1 VNPTKPAANFN
12 QAPGAATQADDGA
25 SPLDVGALWRPVRK
39 YWLTV
44 IAIAV
49 LVTVAAAYWTM
60 RQVKVYE
67 AYGTVQFDPNPPRPL
82 GGKVESVVELGSGA
96 VWDTREYYETQYQVI
111 QSRKVALDVVRSE
124 GLTHDYCFIMMLPA
138 TCAVPANFEDFD
150 EEDAADTLRGRVRVD
165 PVKMSRIASVRLQD
179 ADPERA
185 SRLLKALMEKYR
197 DQNISN
203 VAESAEAAQKS
214 LRIEHDKLKAEL
226 DDAEMALHRYKEQKN
241 LLSVEFDD
249 KSNMLREQIQ
259 QLNTT
264 MTTLQT
270 ERDGYASRFNE
281 LNKVATD
288 PARMPVSELLNSTL
302 LQQLRAEYV
311 SAVRDRDAF
320 VEQGKGENHPDVQAA
335 NARVNAS
342 RQAVIE
348 EVNNIKG
355 AAKSDLAKADS
366 RAGDASNRF
375 ENAKKDALELNLLEI
390 EYSQLKRKKENTEK
404 LYSLLLERAKEND
417 LSREFLMNNISI
429 VDYPTTPRGPV
440 KPNVPSNVGA
450 GFVIGL
456 LLGIAAA
463 LGRSRLDR
471 TVKTP
476 DDAQL
481 AIKANFL
488 GLIPEIDE
496 ATARAKRKAGSPT
509 GRELYAHHNPMSGI
523 AEAARSVRTNLLF
536 STPDKPFKTLLVTSA
551 GPNEGKTTVACCI
564 ATAMAQANRRV
575 LLVDCDLRRSRLH
588 RIFGLPSNEGH
599 GVTDALLDETIEDY
613 VRPTEVPNLFVVPA
627 GPTPPNPAE
636 LLQSERFRNLLGRM
650 QARFDLV
657 ILDSPPI
664 VPVTDATILSTMVDG
679 TVFVVR
685 AFKTGKDLAKHAS
698 SLLSEVG
705 SRLAGIVLNAVN
717 LQKAEYKY
725 SYRYYK
731 RGDYYTAAPNG
742 EAPGG
747 DRPSSGGAPPAS
759 PSKSSSASRGGAPLS

>member
-1 VNPTKPAANFN
+1 MNPPKPAP
-12 QAPGAATQADDGA
+12 QDDA
-25 SPLDVGALWRPVRK
+25 SSQLDLGALWRPIRK

-49 LVTVAAAYWTM
+49 LVTIGAAYWTM
-60 RQVKVYE
+60 RQTKIYE

-82 GGKVESVVELGSGA
+82 GAKVESVVELGSGA

-111 QSRKVALDVVRSE
+111 QSRKVALDVVRAE
-124 GLTHDYCFIMMLPA
+124 GLTHDYCFLMMLPA
-138 TCAVPANFEDFD
+138 TCAVPAKFDDVEED
-150 EEDAADTLRGRVRVD
+150 DAADALRGRLRVD
-165 PVKMSRIASVRLQD
+165 PIKMSRLASVRLQD

-185 SRLLKALMEKYR
+185 ARLLKTVMEKYK

-214 LRIEHDKLKAEL
+214 LRIEHDKLKTEL
-226 DDAEMALHRYKEQKN
+226 DDSEMALHRYKEQKN

-249 KSNMLREQIQ
+249 KSNMLREQIG
-259 QLNTT
+259 QLNET

-270 ERDGYASRFNE
+270 RRDEVAARYAE
-281 LNKVATD
+281 IAKVPAD
-288 PARMPVSELLNSTL
+288 PRKLPASELLSSPV
-302 LQQLRAEYV
+302 LQNLRQDYITAIREL
-311 SAVRDRDAF
+311 DALT
-320 VEQGKGENHPDVQAA
+320 QSGKGENHPDVLAA

-342 RQAVIE
+342 RDAIMQ
-348 EVNNIKG
+348 EVQNIQG
-355 AAKSDLAKADS
+355 AIRGELAKADS
-366 RAGDASNRF
+366 AAGSAAGRF
-375 ENAKKDALELNLLEI
+375 EKAKKEALELNLLEI
-390 EYSQLKRKKENTEK
+390 EYAQLRRKKENTEK

-429 VDYPTTPRGPV
+429 VDYPSAPKGPV

-450 GFVIGL
+450 GLAVGL

-476 DDAQL
+476 DDAQIAL
-481 AIKANFL
+481 KANFL

-496 ATARAKRKAGSPT
+496 ATARAEKKRHRNAQT

-536 STPDKPFKTLLVTSA
+536 ATPDKPFKSLLITSA
-551 GPNEGKTTVACCI
+551 GANEGKTTVACCI

-588 RIFGLPSNEGH
+588 RIFGLPSTGQH
-599 GVTDALLDETIEDY
+599 GVTDALLDETLEDY
-613 VRPTEVPNLFVVPA
+613 AHPTEVPNLFIVPA
-627 GPTPPNPAE
+627 GPIPPNPAE
-636 LLQSERFRNLLGRM
+636 LLQSERFRGLLARM

-685 AFKTGKDLAKHAS
+685 AFKTTKDLAKHAG

-731 RGDYYTAAPNG
+731 RGDYYSA
-742 EAPGG
+742 GG
-747 DRPSSGGAPPAS
+747 DRPVVSGRSITPGPKAASSQD
-759 PSKSSSASRGGAPLS
+759 RRDGAPLS

>member
-1 VNPTKPAANFN
+1 MNPPKPAVAN
-12 QAPGAATQADDGA
+12 QDETSSLDLGA
-25 SPLDVGALWRPVRK
+25 VWRPIRK

-49 LVTVAAAYWTM
+49 LVTIGAAYWTM
-60 RQVKVYE
+60 RQTKIYE

-111 QSRKVALDVVRSE
+111 QSRKVALDVVRAE
-124 GLTHDYCFIMMLPA
+124 GLTHDYCFLMMLPS
-138 TCAVPANFEDFD
+138 TCLVPANFEDAE
-150 EEDAADTLRGRVRVD
+150 EEDAADALRGRVRVD
-165 PVKMSRIASVRLQD
+165 PIKMSRLASVRLQD

-185 SRLLKALMEKYR
+185 ARLLKTLMEKYK

-214 LRIEHDKLKAEL
+214 LRVEHDKLKNEL

-249 KSNMLREQIQ
+249 KSNMLREQIG
-259 QLNTT
+259 QLNST
-264 MTTLQT
+264 MTDLQT
-270 ERDGYASRFNE
+270 KRDGVAARYAE
-281 LNKVATD
+281 LEKVPAD
-288 PARMPVSELLNSTL
+288 PQKLPASELLSSPL
-302 LQQLRAEYV
+302 LQNLRGEYI
-311 SAVRDRDAF
+311 SAIRDRDALM
-320 VEQGKGENHPDVQAA
+320 QGGKGDNHPEVLSAI
-335 NARVNAS
+335 ARVNVS
-342 RQAVIE
+342 REALLDEIRNIQGAVR
-348 EVNNIKG
+348 
-355 AAKSDLAKADS
+355 ADLAKAD
-366 RAGDASNRF
+366 REAGSAAGRF
-375 ENAKKDALELNLLEI
+375 EKAKKDALELNLLEI
-390 EYSQLKRKKENTEK
+390 EYAQLRRKKENTEK

-429 VDYPTTPRGPV
+429 VDYPSAPKGPV

-450 GFVIGL
+450 GFAVGL

-476 DDAQL
+476 EDAQV

-496 ATARAKRKAGSPT
+496 ATARAEKKRHRNQGSPT
-509 GRELYAHHNPMSGI
+509 GRELYAHNNPMSGI

-536 STPDKPFKTLLVTSA
+536 ATPDKPFKTLLITSA

-588 RIFGLPSNEGH
+588 RIFGVKSHDGLGL
-599 GVTDALLDETIEDY
+599 TDALLDDTIEDY
-613 VRPTEVPNLFVVPA
+613 PHATEVPNLFVVPA

-636 LLQSERFRNLLGRM
+636 LLQSEKFRALLRRM
-650 QARFDLV
+650 QDRFDLV
-657 ILDSPPI
+657 VLDSPPI

-685 AFKTGKDLAKHAS
+685 AFATSKDLAKHAG

-731 RGDYYTAAPNG
+731 RGDYYT
-742 EAPGG
+742 PGG
-747 DRPSSGGAPPAS
+747 DRPQIAPLP
-759 PSKSSSASRGGAPLS
+759 PKGSAQDRPRDNDPRTGAPLS